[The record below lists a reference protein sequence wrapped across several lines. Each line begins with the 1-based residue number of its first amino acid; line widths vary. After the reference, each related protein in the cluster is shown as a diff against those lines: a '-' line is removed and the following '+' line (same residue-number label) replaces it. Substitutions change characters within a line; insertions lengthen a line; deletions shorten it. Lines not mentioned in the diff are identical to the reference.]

1 MTTPT
6 TSIRLATPAATRI
19 SPVRKKFNTLIK
31 KLETQRSRLA
41 EWHTEAPTIRSVI
54 AGELMPLVASHETA
68 SVAYLKL
75 LDAAYVD
82 KIMGK
87 KDREKLEDLICN
99 TAQQLIESGNPDPA
113 IRDIYDRHLGHD
125 ADPEEAEQ
133 AVREM
138 VRMSMGVELDD
149 DIDFSSPRAIF
160 EAVQK
165 KIDEQASAEESRHA
179 AHTAAQDA
187 ARANARPSARELRHQ
202 AEEAKLKHSLRDI
215 FRKLASALHPD
226 RETDPAERLR
236 KTTLMQRANAAYAAN
251 DLLGLLELQLEV
263 DQIDQAGLD
272 KLTDDRI
279 KQYNKILS
287 DQLAEIDEQIMAL
300 EMSLSLDMGFDS
312 RQRITPKS
320 TMRDLRMHIVG
331 VKNSLRRL
339 DDDLDRFRDPK
350 ALKTWLKGYRITG
363 LLPVDDTDPWF

>member
-1 MTTPT
+1 MTAPT
-6 TSIRLATPAATRI
+6 TSIRLAAAPASRI

-31 KLETQRSRLA
+31 KLETQRARLA
-41 EWHTEAPTIRSVI
+41 QWHAEAPTIRSVI

-75 LDAAYVD
+75 LDAAYDD
-82 KIMGK
+82 KLMGK
-87 KDREKLEDLICN
+87 RDREKLDDLICN
-99 TAQQLIESGNPDPA
+99 TAQQLIESGNPERV
-113 IRDIYDRHLGHD
+113 IRDIYDRHLRHD
-125 ADPEEAEQ
+125 GNLEETEEG
-133 AVREM
+133 VRAM
-138 VRMSMGVELDD
+138 VRTSLGVELDD
-149 DIDFSSPRAIF
+149 DVDFSSPRAIF

-165 KIDEQASAEESRHA
+165 KIGEQA
-179 AHTAAQDA
+179 TAAESGRAASHQDEA
-187 ARANARPSARELRHQ
+187 KPTARDLRHQ
-202 AEEAKLKHSLRDI
+202 AEETKLKHSLRDI

-226 RETDPAERLR
+226 RETDPDERLR

-287 DQLAEIDEQIMAL
+287 EQLAEIDEQIMAL
-300 EMSLSLDMGFDS
+300 EISLSLDMGFDS

-320 TMRDLRMHIVG
+320 TMRDLHIHILG
-331 VKNSLRRL
+331 VKNSLRDL
-339 DDDLDRFRDPK
+339 EADLDRFRDRK
-350 ALKTWLKGYRITG
+350 ALKAWLKGYRITG
-363 LLPVDDTDPWF
+363 PEPLDIDPWF

>member
-1 MTTPT
+1 MSTPT
-6 TSIRLATPAATRI
+6 TSIRLAPAAASRI

-31 KLETQRSRLA
+31 KLETQRARLA
-41 EWHTEAPTIRSVI
+41 LWQAEAPTIRSVT
-54 AGELMPLVASHETA
+54 AGELMPLITAYDTA
-68 SVAYLKL
+68 SIELLKL
-75 LDAAYVD
+75 LDAAFDD

-87 KDREKLEDLICN
+87 RDREKLDDLICN
-99 TAQQLIESGNPDPA
+99 TAQQLIESGNPERV

-125 ADPEEAEQ
+125 GDLEETEEG
-133 AVREM
+133 VRAM
-138 VRMSMGVELDD
+138 VRTSLGVELDD
-149 DIDFSSPRAIF
+149 DVDFSSPRAIF

-165 KIDEQASAEESRHA
+165 KIGEQATAAESGHA
-179 AHTAAQDA
+179 ASHQDEAKPTARD
-187 ARANARPSARELRHQ
+187 LRHQ
-202 AEEAKLKHSLRDI
+202 AEETKLKHSLRDI

-287 DQLAEIDEQIMAL
+287 GQLAEIDEQIMAL
-300 EMSLSLDMGFDS
+300 EISLSLDMGFDS

-320 TMRDLRMHIVG
+320 TMRDLHIHILG
-331 VKNSLRRL
+331 VKNSLRDL
-339 DDDLDRFRDPK
+339 EADLDRFRDRK
-350 ALKTWLKGYRITG
+350 ALKAWLKGYRITG
-363 LLPVDDTDPWF
+363 PEPLDIDPWF